1 VKLKEIVVA
10 LLASQK
16 SSYVGEVPSLD
27 EVPAPPK
34 EVRPEEVVV
43 PPSAVA
49 FAEQA
54 ERRKT
59 LKQKRGKIRF
69 FIKEAE
75 SSAHLSNP
83 EKTLFVG

>member
-1 VKLKEIVVA
+1 M
-10 LLASQK
+10 
-16 SSYVGEVPSLD
+16 
-27 EVPAPPK
+27 
-34 EVRPEEVVV
+34 PEEVAV
-43 PPSAVA
+43 PLSAVA